1 MILKLVLV
9 IVAFSI
15 GNYRNQNN
23 TDMEQICDDTIR
35 IFSAQNI
42 YVELLWKY
50 ILSRSSTQF
59 DAVKYFDKLTR
70 FLLYLLDVH
79 LAVDG
84 YINTLPNEIEQMEP
98 LMQSMWPKLDK
109 N

>member
-1 MILKLVLV
+1 MILKLLLV

-23 TDMEQICDDTIR
+23 TDMDQICDDTIR

-50 ILSRSSTQF
+50 ILSRSANQF